1 MKKPY
6 EKPRIDGIV
15 SIRTD
20 SSIMAAS
27 VVNEGTNVQ
36 TQGHEVNDMK
46 DFTFDWEQDNYGPSY

>member
-6 EKPRIDGIV
+6 EKPRIDGAV

-27 VVNEGTNVQ
+27 IMSESSTVE
-36 TQGHEVNDMK
+36 TQGQETMPLD
-46 DFTFDWEQDNYGPSY
+46 DFTYDWED